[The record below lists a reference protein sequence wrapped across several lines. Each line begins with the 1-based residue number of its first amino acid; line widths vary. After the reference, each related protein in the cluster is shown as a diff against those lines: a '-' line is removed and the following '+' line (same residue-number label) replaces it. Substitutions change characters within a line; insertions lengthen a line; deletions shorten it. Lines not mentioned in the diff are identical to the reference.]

1 MAGKR
6 ILLVDDQPEVREPI
20 RIRLESEGYTVSVA
34 GDGAQALELCHQMQP
49 DLVILDVMLPV
60 QDGFTVCRQ
69 IRSQS
74 QVPILILSGKAEE
87 TDIIVGLELGADDYL
102 PKPFRLNEL
111 LARVRAHLRRN
122 PQQAAENPG
131 TEGLLRGRELVL
143 NPTSRQVVLR
153 GASLPVTPLEFR
165 VLEELLRV
173 AGTPLARETLLERV
187 WGYDGYD
194 VGIVNTLVK
203 RLRAK
208 IERDPT
214 HPELLVTVRG
224 FGYMIAV

>member
-1 MAGKR
+1 MAGQR
-6 ILLVDDQPEVREPI
+6 ILLVDDQAEVREPI
-20 RIRLESEGYTVSVA
+20 RIRLESEGYVVAVA
-34 GDGAQALELCHQMQP
+34 GDGAQALELYQQLQP

-111 LARVRAHLRRN
+111 LARVRAHLRRA
-122 PQQAAENPG
+122 PHPAEEHVG
-131 TEGLLRGRELVL
+131 ADGLLHGREIVL
-143 NPTSRQVVLR
+143 NPASRQVTLR
-153 GASLPVTPLEFR
+153 GAPLPVTPLEFR
-165 VLEELLRV
+165 VLEELLRA
-173 AGTPLARETLLERV
+173 AGTPVARETLLQRV
-187 WGYDGYD
+187 WGYEGYD

-203 RLRAK
+203 RLRMK
-208 IERDPT
+208 IERDPAN
-214 HPELLVTVRG
+214 PEVLVTVRG
-224 FGYMIAV
+224 FGYMITV

>member
-1 MAGKR
+1 MSGQR
-6 ILLVDDQPEVREPI
+6 ILLVDDQHEVREPI
-20 RIRLESEGYTVSVA
+20 RIRLESEGYVVIVA
-34 GDGAQALELCHQMQP
+34 ADGAQALELCQQTQP

-69 IRSQS
+69 IRSHS

-111 LARVRAHLRRN
+111 LARVRAHLRRA
-122 PQQAAENPG
+122 PQLVEAPAETDG
-131 TEGLLRGRELVL
+131 VLRGREIVL
-143 NPTSRQVVLR
+143 NPANHQVTLR
-153 GASLPVTPLEFR
+153 GAPLSVTPLEFR
-165 VLEELLRV
+165 VLEELLRA
-173 AGTPLARETLLERV
+173 AGTPVPRETLLQRV

-203 RLRAK
+203 RLRGK
-208 IERDPT
+208 IERDPA

-224 FGYMIAV
+224 FGYMIAA